1 MKQLSVT
8 ILIACVFPVA
18 AVASTTLTWIPG
30 SSVKVEQMIG
40 DCDYTSQ
47 AATGQCKQTT
57 SRTSTR
63 AALLGTDLG
72 ASFESQGNLIFLFGD
87 SIGPTEDYLASDTMA
102 SSTSTDP
109 AQGLFLDVFT

>member
-1 MKQLSVT
+1 MRSLGVT
-8 ILIACVFPVA
+8 IMIACVLPVA
-18 AVASTTLTWIPG
+18 AIARTALTWIPG

-47 AATGQCKQTT
+47 VATGQCKPTT

-87 SIGPTEDYLASDTMA
+87 SFGPT
-102 SSTSTDP
+102 
-109 AQGLFLDVFT
+109 